1 MSSLSNTI
9 QAVFNEPGCAKNQNK
24 SEAEKKKGC
33 TKQLQPG
40 GAAGGCAFDGAKIAL
55 QPFTDVAHLV
65 HGPIACEGNSW
76 DNRGAKSS
84 GSNIWRT
91 GFTTDINE
99 TDVVFGGEKRLFKS
113 IKEIIEKYDPPAIF
127 VYQTCVPAMI
137 GDDIDAVCKAA
148 KEKFGKPV
156 IPVNSPGF
164 VGPKNLG
171 NKLAGEAI
179 LDHVI
184 GTEEPEYTT
193 PYDINIIGE
202 YNLSG
207 ELWQVKPLLD
217 ELGIRVLAC
226 ISGDAKYKDVASSHR
241 AKAAMMV
248 CSKAMINV
256 ARKMEERYDIPFFEG
271 SFYGIEDSSDSL
283 REIARMLIEK
293 GADPEL
299 MDRTE
304 ALIAREEKKAWEAI
318 AKYKPRFKGKKVLL
332 ITGGVKSW
340 SVVAALQ
347 EAGLELVG
355 TSVKKSTKEDKER
368 IKELMGQDAHM
379 IDDMKPREMYKML
392 KDAKADIMLSGGRS
406 QFIALKA
413 NMPWLDINQ
422 ERHHAYMG
430 YVGMVKLVEEID
442 KALYNPIWEQVRKP
456 APWDN
461 PEDSWQAK
469 AIAQMEAEAAAL
481 AADPVA
487 AEAARRA
494 KKICNCKSVDLGT
507 IEDAITAH
515 SLTSVEGVRQ
525 HTNASGGCG
534 ACSVRIEEIFEN
546 MGVAAAVAAEVIS
559 DPVAAEA
566 ARRAK
571 KVCNC
576 MSVDVGTIE
585 DAIRAQGLTTVEQVK
600 TQTKASGGC
609 GNCAERVGDILS
621 SVNGGSAPDAL
632 VAAE

>member
-1 MSSLSNTI
+1 MSSVSATI
-9 QAVFNEPGCAKNQNK
+9 QQVFNEPGCAKNANK
-24 SEAEKKKGC
+24 TEAERKKGC

-55 QPFTDVAHLV
+55 QPLTDVAHLV
-65 HGPIACEGNSW
+65 HGPIACEGMSW

-99 TDVVFGGEKRLFKS
+99 TDVVFGGEKRLYKA
-113 IKEIIEKYDPPAIF
+113 IKEIFDKHNPAAVF

-148 KEKFGKPV
+148 REKLGKPV
-156 IPVNSPGF
+156 IPINSPGF

-179 LDHVI
+179 LEHVI

-217 ELGIRVLAC
+217 ELGIRILSC
-226 ISGDAKYKDVASSHR
+226 ISGDGKYHEVAQSHR
-241 AKAAMMV
+241 AKASMMV

-256 ARKMEERYDIPFFEG
+256 ARKMEEKYGIPFFEG

-283 REIARMLIEK
+283 REIARMLIER
-293 GADPEL
+293 GAPEEL
-299 MDRTE
+299 MERTE
-304 ALIAREEKKAWEAI
+304 KVIEREEAKAWAAI
-318 AKYKPRFKGKKVLL
+318 AKYRPRFEGKKVLL

-340 SVVAALQ
+340 SVVSALQ
-347 EAGLELVG
+347 EAGLQLVG
-355 TSVKKSTKEDKER
+355 TSVKKSTREDKER

-379 IDDMKPREMYKML
+379 IDDMTPREMYKML

-413 NMPWLDINQ
+413 GMPWLDINQ
-422 ERHHAYMG
+422 ERHNAYMG
-430 YVGMVKLVEEID
+430 YVGMVKLVQEID
-442 KALYNPIWEQVRKP
+442 KALYNPIWDQIRKA
-456 APWDN
+456 APW
-461 PEDSWQAK
+461 EDAKNNWQAK
-469 AIAQMEAEAAAL
+469 AIAQLEAEAAEL
-481 AADPVA
+481 AKDPVA
-487 AEAARRA
+487 AEKARRS
-494 KKICNCKSVDLGT
+494 KKICNCKSVELGT
-507 IEDAITAH
+507 IEDAIRAH
-515 SLTSVEGVRQ
+515 ALTTVEGVRQ

-534 ACSVRIEEIFEN
+534 SCAGRIEDIF
-546 MGVAAAVAAEVIS
+546 AAMTAANGTEAALEQAQVLEAAE
-559 DPVAAEA
+559 
-566 ARRAK
+566 
-571 KVCNC
+571 
-576 MSVDVGTIE
+576 
-585 DAIRAQGLTTVEQVK
+585 
-600 TQTKASGGC
+600 
-609 GNCAERVGDILS
+609 
-621 SVNGGSAPDAL
+621 
-632 VAAE
+632 